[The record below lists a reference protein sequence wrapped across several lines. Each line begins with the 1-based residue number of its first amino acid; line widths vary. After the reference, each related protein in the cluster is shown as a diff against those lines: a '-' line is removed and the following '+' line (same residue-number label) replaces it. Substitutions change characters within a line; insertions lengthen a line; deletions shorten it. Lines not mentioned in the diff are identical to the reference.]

1 MSFKIHLNGGTF
13 QEPYGEGSER
23 EQSREITFDF
33 RLNFFLKDD
42 TLGLFSFFL
51 TFNRKCCHCI

>member
-33 RLNFFLKDD
+33 RLNFFFE
-42 TLGLFSFFL
+42 G
-51 TFNRKCCHCI
+51 